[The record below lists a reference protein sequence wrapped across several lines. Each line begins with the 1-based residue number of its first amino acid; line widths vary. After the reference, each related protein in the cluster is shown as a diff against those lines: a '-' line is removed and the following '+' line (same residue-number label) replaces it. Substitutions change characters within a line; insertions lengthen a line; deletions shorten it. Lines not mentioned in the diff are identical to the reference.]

1 MKSYLEQAFGRGDV
15 TSARMQAA
23 IREWLN
29 LYYGTQSPGEDAAD
43 RLAVLV
49 VSKLCRT
56 VFAEYES
63 RTAEAL
69 APSLQ
74 ALDAVRVQ
82 AMQYALVGGECLL
95 KPVLHGRGFDFVP
108 IRRDCY
114 APLGRDAH
122 GALTGVGTMEVL
134 RHDGRGYLLLE
145 RRTAGADGL
154 TIETRLFELAGEA
167 LGGEVPLAALP
178 ATVQLQPNL
187 LLPGVRGVGLA
198 VLRTPLLNCVDGGP
212 DAVAVYAPAVGLMH
226 SAARL
231 EYQMRQEF
239 ENGAS
244 RVFASE
250 DLLRE
255 DLPAFV
261 PTYLSYKTHAD
272 NDLPDDPANVGVTVY
287 SPQLRVEQ
295 FLARKQDILR
305 SCESLIGFKRG
316 ILSEVEAAERT
327 ATEITSS
334 EGDYNLTIQELQ
346 AMWQNG
352 AGQALEL
359 CAALGKVYGLPGL
372 SFDAGKDLTMDWG
385 DGVLFDRTRTWNEY
399 MSMVTSGLLRPELAL
414 AWYFDLPH
422 ADAAQLA
429 KIRKEL
435 MPQAAQ
441 AAPANNEEK
450 KGETQIG
457 A

>member
-167 LGGEVPLAALP
+167 LGREVPLAALP
-178 ATVQLQPNL
+178 ATVQLQPNFAAA
-187 LLPGVRGVGLA
+187 GGCGAVGLA
-198 VLRTPLLNCVDGGP
+198 ALRTPAAELCGRRPRRRGGVCPCRRFDAQRRPAGIP
-212 DAVAVYAPAVGLMH
+212 DAA
-226 SAARL
+226 
-231 EYQMRQEF
+231 
-239 ENGAS
+239 
-244 RVFASE
+244 
-250 DLLRE
+250 
-255 DLPAFV
+255 
-261 PTYLSYKTHAD
+261 
-272 NDLPDDPANVGVTVY
+272 
-287 SPQLRVEQ
+287 
-295 FLARKQDILR
+295 
-305 SCESLIGFKRG
+305 G
-316 ILSEVEAAERT
+316 I
-327 ATEITSS
+327 
-334 EGDYNLTIQELQ
+334 
-346 AMWQNG
+346 
-352 AGQALEL
+352 
-359 CAALGKVYGLPGL
+359 
-372 SFDAGKDLTMDWG
+372 
-385 DGVLFDRTRTWNEY
+385 
-399 MSMVTSGLLRPELAL
+399 
-414 AWYFDLPH
+414 
-422 ADAAQLA
+422 
-429 KIRKEL
+429 
-435 MPQAAQ
+435 
-441 AAPANNEEK
+441 
-450 KGETQIG
+450 
-457 A
+457 

>member
-1 MKSYLEQAFGRGDV
+1 
-15 TSARMQAA
+15 MQAA

-167 LGGEVPLAALP
+167 LGREVPLAALP
-178 ATVQLQPNL
+178 PPPSCSQVCCC
-187 LLPGVRGVGLA
+187 RGCGALVWLH
-198 VLRTPLLNCVDGGP
+198 C
-212 DAVAVYAPAVGLMH
+212 AP
-226 SAARL
+226 R
-231 EYQMRQEF
+231 
-239 ENGAS
+239 
-244 RVFASE
+244 
-250 DLLRE
+250 
-255 DLPAFV
+255 
-261 PTYLSYKTHAD
+261 
-272 NDLPDDPANVGVTVY
+272 
-287 SPQLRVEQ
+287 
-295 FLARKQDILR
+295 
-305 SCESLIGFKRG
+305 C
-316 ILSEVEAAERT
+316 
-327 ATEITSS
+327 
-334 EGDYNLTIQELQ
+334 
-346 AMWQNG
+346 
-352 AGQALEL
+352 
-359 CAALGKVYGLPGL
+359 
-372 SFDAGKDLTMDWG
+372 
-385 DGVLFDRTRTWNEY
+385 
-399 MSMVTSGLLRPELAL
+399 
-414 AWYFDLPH
+414 
-422 ADAAQLA
+422 
-429 KIRKEL
+429 
-435 MPQAAQ
+435 
-441 AAPANNEEK
+441 
-450 KGETQIG
+450 
-457 A
+457 

>member
-154 TIETRLFELAGEA
+154 MIEVHPCPERA
-167 LGGEVPLAALP
+167 LS
-178 ATVQLQPNL
+178 
-187 LLPGVRGVGLA
+187 
-198 VLRTPLLNCVDGGP
+198 DGP
-212 DAVAVYAPAVGLMH
+212 QSLTFSNFDGLM
-226 SAARL
+226 AEL
-231 EYQMRQEF
+231 EPY
-239 ENGAS
+239 AK
-244 RVFASE
+244 
-250 DLLRE
+250 
-255 DLPAFV
+255 
-261 PTYLSYKTHAD
+261 LS
-272 NDLPDDPANVGVTVY
+272 G
-287 SPQLRVEQ
+287 
-295 FLARKQDILR
+295 
-305 SCESLIGFKRG
+305 
-316 ILSEVEAAERT
+316 RT
-327 ATEITSS
+327 I
-334 EGDYNLTIQELQ
+334 
-346 AMWQNG
+346 
-352 AGQALEL
+352 
-359 CAALGKVYGLPGL
+359 
-372 SFDAGKDLTMDWG
+372 AGK
-385 DGVLFDRTRTWNEY
+385 
-399 MSMVTSGLLRPELAL
+399 
-414 AWYFDLPH
+414 
-422 ADAAQLA
+422 
-429 KIRKEL
+429 K
-435 MPQAAQ
+435 
-441 AAPANNEEK
+441 
-450 KGETQIG
+450 
-457 A
+457 

>member
-122 GALTGVGTMEVL
+122 GTLTGVGTMEVL

-167 LGGEVPLAALP
+167 LGREVPLAALP
-178 ATVQLQPNL
+178 ATAKFAAAGGAGRWSGCTAHPAAELCGWRPRR
-187 LLPGVRGVGLA
+187 RGGICPCRRLDA
-198 VLRTPLLNCVDGGP
+198 QRRPAGIP
-212 DAVAVYAPAVGLMH
+212 DAA
-226 SAARL
+226 
-231 EYQMRQEF
+231 
-239 ENGAS
+239 
-244 RVFASE
+244 
-250 DLLRE
+250 
-255 DLPAFV
+255 
-261 PTYLSYKTHAD
+261 
-272 NDLPDDPANVGVTVY
+272 GV
-287 SPQLRVEQ
+287 
-295 FLARKQDILR
+295 
-305 SCESLIGFKRG
+305 
-316 ILSEVEAAERT
+316 
-327 ATEITSS
+327 
-334 EGDYNLTIQELQ
+334 
-346 AMWQNG
+346 
-352 AGQALEL
+352 
-359 CAALGKVYGLPGL
+359 
-372 SFDAGKDLTMDWG
+372 
-385 DGVLFDRTRTWNEY
+385 
-399 MSMVTSGLLRPELAL
+399 
-414 AWYFDLPH
+414 
-422 ADAAQLA
+422 
-429 KIRKEL
+429 
-435 MPQAAQ
+435 
-441 AAPANNEEK
+441 
-450 KGETQIG
+450 
-457 A
+457 